1 VADKDFAQLE
11 TTQFSSSQTA
21 GLAKHKTT
29 LIVGLA
35 VVFSMICFA
44 FGFFMG
50 EKHGIESTQ
59 GKKHEEL
66 VMKLQNQQKELE
78 TLKQAVEKNLDK
90 EAATSQVGELTFYNE
105 LPKQSIVPEPLHASE
120 VSTRPAASNIV
131 DQPMDDIKA
140 AEKKLDA
147 LIQDEMKTT
156 SRSFR
161 VQVASF
167 SAEDDAKN
175 FLPSLSKLGIS
186 PQIQKVNLATMG
198 TRYRVFTNSY
208 SDETNAMRA
217 KQLIKEKLKID
228 GILIQND

>member
-1 VADKDFAQLE
+1 
-11 TTQFSSSQTA
+11 
-21 GLAKHKTT
+21 
-29 LIVGLA
+29 
-35 VVFSMICFA
+35 
-44 FGFFMG
+44 
-50 EKHGIESTQ
+50 
-59 GKKHEEL
+59 
-66 VMKLQNQQKELE
+66 MKLQNQQKELE